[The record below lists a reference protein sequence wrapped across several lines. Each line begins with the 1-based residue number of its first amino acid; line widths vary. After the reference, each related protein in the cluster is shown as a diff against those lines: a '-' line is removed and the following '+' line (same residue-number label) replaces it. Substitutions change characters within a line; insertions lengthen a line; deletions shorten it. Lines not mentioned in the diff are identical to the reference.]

1 MSLLII
7 IGGIWGICWLL
18 GHAQRAAKERER
30 ARLIAQREQLKRMVA
45 LEKEQQRQAKEQA
58 RLAREQERQ
67 AAQFAKHEARIA
79 KLEQSAAQA
88 REDIDNYAYRIE
100 QLNKKG
106 EYLELERDAC
116 IDGGKEWNK
125 WNDKCMANDDK
136 IYRLQRQMNKAQTI
150 LENAER
156 ELSA

>member
-1 MSLLII
+1 MTEMERIEKISRDVNRELRRIME
-7 IGGIWGICWLL
+7 
-18 GHAQRAAKERER
+18 QEAKEKAEFLADEKKKEDKR
-30 ARLIAQREQLKRMVA
+30 RLR
-45 LEKEQQRQAKEQA
+45 
-58 RLAREQERQ
+58 
-67 AAQFAKHEARIA
+67 
-79 KLEQSAAQA
+79 LEQSAAQA

-136 IYRLQRQMNKAQTI
+136 IYRLQKQMNKAQTV